1 MTEATS
7 RKKLAG
13 LAVLVVGALLFM
25 LWLAGLLTWGK
36 IAPGTVARKAGPVHG
51 QVLTV
56 KEESI
61 PQELPVLGAV
71 ISKSLAQVSAQVPGR
86 VRRIL
91 VEAGSRVKKGDPLVY
106 LSAEEYQARL
116 SQAQAQLTKVRADYQ
131 RYRRLLKEGAVSPQE
146 FEAMEARYKTAQAQV
161 REAATLTGYTLVA
174 APRDGMV
181 AERRTAVGDL
191 AQPGQPLLSLYDP
204 EELQIE
210 GEVNDDYRSY
220 MRLGLPVR
228 LEVPAAGWQGEAALT
243 EIFPISQSAS
253 RTFRVR
259 TGLIAEPRL
268 VPGMFARLY
277 LPVGESRGLLIP
289 QAAVRQVGQLTMVE
303 AVVEGRPSLR
313 QVKLGRQI
321 GDRVEVLAGLKIGDQ
336 ILLP

>member
-1 MTEATS
+1 M
-7 RKKLAG
+7 AG
-13 LAVLVVGALLFM
+13 LVAAALLFM

-36 IAPGTVARKAGPVHG
+36 IAPGTVALEAQAVPGKT
-51 QVLTV
+51 LTV
-56 KEESI
+56 QEEVI
-61 PQELPVLGAV
+61 PQELAVLGAV
-71 ISKSLAQVSAQVPGR
+71 VSRTFTQVSAQIPGR
-86 VRRIL
+86 VRRVW
-91 VEAGSRVKKGDPLVY
+91 VEAGSRVKKGDPLVS

-116 SQAQAQLTKVRADYQ
+116 SQAQAQLAKISADYR

-146 FEAMEARYKTAQAQV
+146 FEALEARYKSAQAQV
-161 REAATLTGYTLVA
+161 KEAATLTSYTLVA
-174 APRDGMV
+174 APRDAVV

-204 EELQIE
+204 GDLQVE
-210 GEVNDDYRSY
+210 GEVNDDYRSQV
-220 MRLGLPVR
+220 RPGSPVR

-253 RTFRVR
+253 RTFKVR
-259 TGLIAEPRL
+259 TGLIAEPHL

-303 AVVEGRPSLR
+303 GVVEGRPSLR
-313 QVKLGRQI
+313 QVKLGRSL
-321 GDRVEVLAGLKIGDQ
+321 GDRVEVLAGLKPGDR
-336 ILLP
+336 IVVP